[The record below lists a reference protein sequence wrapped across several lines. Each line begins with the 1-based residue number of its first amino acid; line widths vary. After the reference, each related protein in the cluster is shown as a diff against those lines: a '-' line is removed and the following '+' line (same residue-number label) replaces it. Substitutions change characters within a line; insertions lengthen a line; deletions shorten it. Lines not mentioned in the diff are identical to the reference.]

1 MIKNKL
7 SSSAIID
14 DKSKLGNYI
23 EIGDNCV
30 IGESII
36 GDYSGCRGNNQIW
49 FAEIGK
55 FASIASGVRINA
67 VNHPYERV
75 AQHSFTYMP
84 SVYDLSDSDDEA
96 VYIKR
101 KKSKVVIGNDVWI
114 GHNAIILPGIKIGN
128 GAVIGAGAVVTKDVE
143 KYSIV
148 VGNPAREIKKRFT
161 NSQIEKLEKIKWWNW
176 DHDKIK
182 ENLNEFK
189 DINVFIN
196 KWYK

>member
-1 MIKNKL
+1 M
-7 SSSAIID
+7 
-14 DKSKLGNYI
+14 
-23 EIGDNCV
+23 
-30 IGESII
+30 
-36 GDYSGCRGNNQIW
+36 
-49 FAEIGK
+49 
-55 FASIASGVRINA
+55 
-67 VNHPYERV
+67 
-75 AQHSFTYMP
+75 
-84 SVYDLSDSDDEA
+84 
-96 VYIKR
+96 
-101 KKSKVVIGNDVWI
+101 WI

-128 GAVIGAGAVVTKDVE
+128 GAVIGTGAVVTKDVE

-161 NSQIEKLEKIKWWNW
+161 NSQIEKLEKIKWWDW